1 MFKKNKTSHLYMSD
15 EVIIES
21 EADVEEELPLLTF
34 NALYNIL
41 REEKKSKSLQKYP
54 SLFYE
59 ALEKFIQDRK
69 QIIKNEQDVNKRKKE
84 QNILKNATKI
94 AEEVISLRSQKIA
107 KIATSNAMSDNNI
120 LDEENIL
127 KGEEEL
133 HQLFTKQ
140 VQKLIKRIS

>member
-1 MFKKNKTSHLYMSD
+1 MFKKNRISNLIMSD

-21 EADVEEELPLLTF
+21 QEDSEEELPLLTF

-69 QIIKNEQDVNKRKKE
+69 QIIKNEQDHNKRKKE

-94 AEEVISLRSQKIA
+94 SEEIISLRSQKIA
-107 KIATSNAMSDNNI
+107 KIATSNAMSEINV
-120 LDEENIL
+120 LDEEHIL

-133 HQLFTKQ
+133 HQVFTKQ
-140 VQKLIKRIS
+140 VQKLIKKIS